1 MMFDTF
7 RFDGE
12 DLLVTS
18 SSRGAWMS
26 R

>member
-7 RFDGE
+7 RFDGK